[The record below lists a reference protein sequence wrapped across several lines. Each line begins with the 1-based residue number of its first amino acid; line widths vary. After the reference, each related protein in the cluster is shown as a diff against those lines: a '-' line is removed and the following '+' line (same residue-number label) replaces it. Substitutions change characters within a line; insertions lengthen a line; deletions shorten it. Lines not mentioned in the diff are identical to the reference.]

1 MVGWLLQAKAPKAEE
16 EPAAIK
22 ESTKASLAQER
33 SAAKADAAKEEAP
46 AAVEEATTSEPSNV
60 CL

>member
-1 MVGWLLQAKAPKAEE
+1 MQAKAPKAEE